1 LNIVFI
7 GTVTFSY
14 KSLQKLL
21 SLNANIVGVCTKTNS
36 AYNSDFEDL
45 SPLCEMSNIPYHFFE
60 DINSQITI
68 RWIEKKQP
76 DIIFC
81 FGLSNLIKK
90 ELLQLA
96 PMGVLGFHPTKL
108 PQNRGRHPIIWS
120 LALGLNETASS
131 FFFMNE
137 GADDGDILSQEVVTI
152 EYHDNAKTLYQ
163 KIIDTAL
170 KQIEIFLPLLQNNT
184 FTTIPQDNIKSNIWR
199 KRSIKDG
206 MIDFR
211 MSSKSIYNLVRAL
224 TKPYVGA
231 HIIYQNTNIPIWE
244 VEEVVYNN
252 ANIEPGKILSINQE
266 TILVKTSDGAIRLLE
281 HQFTNLP
288 EIGDYL

>member
-1 LNIVFI
+1 
-7 GTVTFSY
+7 
-14 KSLQKLL
+14 
-21 SLNANIVGVCTKTNS
+21 
-36 AYNSDFEDL
+36 
-45 SPLCEMSNIPYHFFE
+45 
-60 DINSQITI
+60 
-68 RWIEKKQP
+68 
-76 DIIFC
+76 
-81 FGLSNLIKK
+81 
-90 ELLQLA
+90 
-96 PMGVLGFHPTKL
+96 MGVLGFHPTKL